1 MNYNGFTMDELA
13 NVLINEPELE
23 RFIEASKQF
32 VQKYKDTT
40 LYTEEQMEEAKE
52 AANQEGFDDGQQQ
65 GHAEALEESALDIE
79 ELLQQLAE
87 LQEVD

>member
-52 AANQEGFDDGQQQ
+52 EAFDDGQQQ